1 MLRSV
6 AVFYV
11 LADHS
16 LKLLGRPAVLGVDV
30 QWVGKLGVMFFFVHT
45 CMVLM
50 MSLERTRKGLSNARL
65 VGNFYLRRI
74 CRIYPLSIFSICSVL
89 LFSIPSALIQGPFN
103 IVRVTPSIKVLSLNI
118 LLLQNFSILHASSV
132 IAVLWSLPFEVQMYV
147 FLPFLFLFLLREG
160 RSSWL
165 FAIWAFGMAL
175 LFLLRPHIVFLAH
188 FMPGVIAYE
197 ILKRISRQ
205 RVPSWLWPIFVAF
218 LTLAFLAVRPSF
230 ITGGIACLVLGIV
243 LPNVQDLKWQPVNVL
258 THTIAKYSYGV
269 YLCHM
274 FCLWLAFIHLHAL
287 PIPVQG
293 LIFIGA
299 LLTLPILLYK
309 LIEEP
314 WIRVGASLA
323 DQFVVSQ
330 SRVRSKTAPDK
341 QAEQL
346 EETASGA

>member
-1 MLRSV
+1 
-6 AVFYV
+6 
-11 LADHS
+11 
-16 LKLLGRPAVLGVDV
+16 
-30 QWVGKLGVMFFFVHT
+30 
-45 CMVLM
+45 
-50 MSLERTRKGLSNARL
+50 
-65 VGNFYLRRI
+65 
-74 CRIYPLSIFSICSVL
+74 
-89 LFSIPSALIQGPFN
+89 
-103 IVRVTPSIKVLSLNI
+103 
-118 LLLQNFSILHASSV
+118 
-132 IAVLWSLPFEVQMYV
+132 
-147 FLPFLFLFLLREG
+147 
-160 RSSWL
+160 
-165 FAIWAFGMAL
+165 
-175 LFLLRPHIVFLAH
+175 
-188 FMPGVIAYE
+188 
-197 ILKRISRQ
+197 
-205 RVPSWLWPIFVAF
+205 
-218 LTLAFLAVRPSF
+218 
-230 ITGGIACLVLGIV
+230 
-243 LPNVQDLKWQPVNVL
+243 VL